1 MAGKTGTAEIG
12 NDKTEE
18 LAWFICWRNGVS
30 SEEARLV
37 CVMLELD
44 LVNQKIP
51 SDTEISQMKF
61 DIARAMLRKD
71 ELNEGLKLTVEE

>member
-1 MAGKTGTAEIG
+1 M
-12 NDKTEE
+12 
-18 LAWFICWRNGVS
+18 S